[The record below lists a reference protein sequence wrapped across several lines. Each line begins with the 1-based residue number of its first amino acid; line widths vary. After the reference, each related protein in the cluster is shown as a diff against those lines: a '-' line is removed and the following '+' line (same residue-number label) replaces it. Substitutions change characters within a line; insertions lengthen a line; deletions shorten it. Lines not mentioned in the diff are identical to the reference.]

1 MPLPEHLKRYAVEK
15 ILKLSCKLPS
25 QYHLPVSVLRQSM
38 TLVSKS
44 FPLRKEVVIS
54 TVQLGRHLAERHML
68 DSHGKPSKVILH
80 IHGGV
85 FFLGGPQT
93 HRGLA
98 NQIAAQTG
106 ATVYVL
112 DYPLAPE
119 QPYPAAIYAVKE
131 AYMALIQ
138 AGHNARDIVISGD
151 SCGGNLALAA
161 VIALRDEKIM
171 LPAALILM
179 SPFLDLTLSGESMQ
193 MNQKLDAMLN
203 RELLQQ
209 GIEYY
214 VGQQA
219 LHNATDNPLAHPALS
234 PLFADLSNLPPTLI
248 QVGSKEI
255 LLDDSTRLKALAE
268 EAGVKVELNI
278 YPGMWHVF
286 QMFSPWIAMAEQAIL
301 ELRDFIERHD

>member
-1 MPLPEHLKRYAVEK
+1 
-15 ILKLSCKLPS
+15 
-25 QYHLPVSVLRQSM
+25 
-38 TLVSKS
+38 
-44 FPLRKEVVIS
+44 
-54 TVQLGRHLAERHML
+54 
-68 DSHGKPSKVILH
+68 
-80 IHGGV
+80 
-85 FFLGGPQT
+85 
-93 HRGLA
+93 
-98 NQIAAQTG
+98 
-106 ATVYVL
+106 
-112 DYPLAPE
+112 
-119 QPYPAAIYAVKE
+119 
-131 AYMALIQ
+131 
-138 AGHNARDIVISGD
+138 
-151 SCGGNLALAA
+151 
-161 VIALRDEKIM
+161 
-171 LPAALILM
+171 M

-214 VGQQA
+214 VGQQT
-219 LHNATDNPLAHPALS
+219 LPNATDNPLAHPALS

-301 ELRDFIERHD
+301 ELRDFIGRHD